1 MDRLHIC
8 ISMRSH
14 HCLEKILQK
23 SLRNGRMHF
32 YIRSSV
38 SYSKSKFQ
46 ESGDSLPQIILFEI
60 FDNIFGK
67 GMEWELCWGE
77 RRKLGVVRTIKK
89 IQSYD
94 LDSDETARFLFRC
107 FIHILGFNLIFLSQ
121 LLARKGRRNTNGR
134 GIECCD
140 YGFF

>member
-8 ISMRSH
+8 ISMRSY

-60 FDNIFGK
+60 FYNF
-67 GMEWELCWGE
+67 
-77 RRKLGVVRTIKK
+77 
-89 IQSYD
+89 
-94 LDSDETARFLFRC
+94 
-107 FIHILGFNLIFLSQ
+107 
-121 LLARKGRRNTNGR
+121 LAREWNGSYV
-134 GIECCD
+134 GVKDGNWGWLEPLKKFKVMI
-140 YGFF
+140 